1 MKSIN
6 VVFDGNYLVHKT
18 FSVIRSY
25 NPNAETAD
33 ELFKDTKI
41 KGVFLRKMIIDA
53 CAALNKIKVPIKKVV
68 WVFDT
73 TSWRYGIHPDYKHKL
88 SKPREDDYTQVFEV
102 MEKMIDKL
110 TKVGFMVNRVQGM
123 EGDDLLYFWS
133 QMFENMDQDALLITG
148 DGDMHQL
155 VSDNISI
162 FNNNS
167 KNLNLY
173 ATTELDLI
181 DSPEIKI
188 NIVDAK
194 RVVIRK
200 ILLGDGGDN
209 VPSVK
214 KGFGEKTF
222 DKFYDALPVDAIRTG
237 NIKDMAEDLDIQF
250 GKFIKSKESFFKQI
264 ELNIKLTYLSHIIYS
279 DEQIESVLNNMNDL
293 KYSYKE
299 PKFTLEHIYGMMI
312 K

>member
-1 MKSIN
+1 MKSLS

-53 CAALNKIKVPIKKVV
+53 CAALNKIKAPIKQVIF
-68 WVFDT
+68 VFDS

-102 MEKMIDKL
+102 MEKLIKKL
-110 TKVGFMVNRVQGM
+110 HNVGFIVSRVDGM
-123 EGDDLLYFWS
+123 EGDDLLYFWAKALGI
-133 QMFENMDQDALLITG
+133 QDEDVLLITG

-155 VSDNISI
+155 VNDNVSI

-173 ATTELDLI
+173 VSEPKDLI
-181 DSPEIKI
+181 DSPDAKV

-194 RVVIRK
+194 KVVIKK

-222 DKFYDALPVDAIRTG
+222 DKFYAQIGHVVFGDVD
-237 NIKDMAEDLDIQF
+237 DMAHDLNTYLKRFLKTDEDF
-250 GKFIKSKESFFKQI
+250 GTKIH
-264 ELNIKLTYLSHIIYS
+264 LNIMLTYLDSCIYS
-279 DEQIESVLNNMNDL
+279 DSQMESVLDNMNNL
-293 KYSYKE
+293 EYSYKE